1 MKMKNTTSRNEARN
15 MARNV
20 ARVMNGGA
28 IAVAM
33 LAGLALSSAAA
44 FASLP
49 SAASG
54 VVSGVVGAVSD
65 EGSDVLIFKDG
76 TVRTGKIESETPTK
90 VKFSGKVGTIPFTTE
105 YNKSDIL
112 EIKRS
117 TAKAGATTA
126 DAKTAATDAGKDA
139 KPAAAPS
146 ESEDRK
152 TYYFVDVKG
161 KFGEEISQAPFAR
174 MLKDAQ
180 RTNPEMDYL
189 IIRFESERWTDEL
202 KLEKIPDTASDVRGV
217 MRAEPITKLF
227 VNQLPADW
235 PNHPK
240 VVFWVRDAFAGAAF
254 IPLSVP
260 NIYFTSDGKMGGL
273 GNLQMLYGTTGDKVV
288 RDKLRSATEGHALGW
303 AYAGGY
309 PLQVVRAMASITYV
323 LSYRMDGDQP
333 VFFERMPENPGE
345 WLLTDDGNAE
355 EGRRDLLEDVV
366 RGKGNDVLTLDA
378 TLAERLKISK
388 GTVDTFDQLLF
399 TLGLDRAGVAMNG
412 RGQKIF
418 DDWREGLARSR
429 REIQRLLRDFQEVRV
444 EGETAR
450 QRNAA
455 RGRQIKIL
463 DDIIALIKQYGE
475 GLEEWMY
482 MNDIPPETFLREQQ
496 EVIRIEIMRD
506 NGR

>member
-1 MKMKNTTSRNEARN
+1 MKMKNTTS
-15 MARNV
+15 RNV

-28 IAVAM
+28 VAVAM
-33 LAGLALSSAAA
+33 LAGLALSNAAA
-44 FASLP
+44 LASLP
-49 SAASG
+49 GAASG
-54 VVSGVVGAVSD
+54 VVTGVLAAASD

-112 EIKRS
+112 EIKRAAKGAEAKPA
-117 TAKAGATTA
+117 AKAGAA
-126 DAKTAATDAGKDA
+126 SGADAGKNA
-139 KPAAAPS
+139 TPAAAPVAAPS

-152 TYYFVDVKG
+152 TYYYVDVKG
-161 KFGEEISQAPFAR
+161 KFGEEISQSPFAR

-180 RTNPEMDYL
+180 KTNPDLDYL
-189 IIRFESERWTDEL
+189 IIRLESERWADPL

-217 MRAEPITKLF
+217 MRAEPITKLL

-235 PNHPK
+235 PNHPQ
-240 VVFWVRDAFAGAAF
+240 VVFWVKDAFAGAAF

-260 NIYFTSDGKMGGL
+260 TIYFTSDGKMGGL
-273 GNLQMLYGTTGDKVV
+273 GNLQMLYGSTGDKVV

-303 AYAGGY
+303 AHAGGY

-345 WLLTDDGNAE
+345 WLLTDDGNLE
-355 EGRRDLLEDVV
+355 EGRRDLLEDAV
-366 RGKGNDVLTLDA
+366 RGRGNDVLTLDA

-399 TLGLDRAGVAMNG
+399 KLGLDRAGVAMNG
-412 RGQKIF
+412 RGQRIF
-418 DDWREGLARSR
+418 DDWSDGLVRAR
-429 REIQRLLRDFQEVRV
+429 REILRLLRDFQEVRV
-444 EGETAR
+444 EGETPR

-455 RGRQIKIL
+455 RGRQMKIL
-463 DDIIALIKQYGE
+463 DEVASLIKQYGE

-482 MNDIPPETFLREQQ
+482 ENDIPPETILRERQ
-496 EVIRIEIMRD
+496 EVIRIEIMKD